1 MWPGSPTDRGRPAP
15 ARRSSVT
22 MHQALL
28 TLALVGVAAT
38 AAGQTLPSRVL
49 RPEPTTVLVRYSASL
64 APEDRIGAVLITWT
78 GFHSPVEATVTS
90 EEVVVTLSSEDSR
103 ALAAV
108 RRMEPPGAAF
118 LLLDALTLGGRV
130 QRNLIAPVPMTPEV
144 RIDGAVRHTT
154 WLHVDYMP
162 PALRPRSLRPEAW
175 VVTIDDRVFP
185 VTGVDGWPSQAGGGE
200 AAFPDD
206 ATLQLTL
213 DGSIPYGATA
223 TVAFRDGPDAEPRL
237 LASGTTPDAPPGRLA
252 RFINDLDVYTGF
264 MFTNSAGTDATFG
277 LVTRFQRPYLFAA
290 FGPRNQVSIG
300 PRASLTTNSWD
311 QDDENSLLLS
321 APVEFR
327 RFRGPLIPRPGAEA
341 PLINTIVFDIGPT
354 LESEKRFRNHNLV
367 SDGQL
372 AFQFSTL
379 GRANLNGILAGYAL
393 DIRPHVGFEAGR
405 SLGSPIAQRVDTSIL
420 RLKAGVTVGFR
431 LEFQKPQLQ
440 AIVFDV
446 DYVYRQLYADE
457 TFGWWATTTHPPEM
471 HTPVAGVATDP
482 RFVRRELFIRTG
494 KQPRR
499 YLNAALRFVFSRYWE
514 VFASYVRGAL
524 PPRFV
529 RVNKMQAGFAFRFGT
544 P

>member
-1 MWPGSPTDRGRPAP
+1 
-15 ARRSSVT
+15 

-38 AAGQTLPSRVL
+38 ATGQTLPSRVL
-49 RPEPTTVLVRYSASL
+49 RPEPTRVLVRYSASL
-64 APEDRIGAVLITWT
+64 APEDKIGTVLITST
-78 GFHSPVEATVTS
+78 GFHSPVEATVTP

-108 RRMEPPGAAF
+108 GRTDPPGAAF
-118 LLLDALTLGGRV
+118 LMLDTLTLGGRV
-130 QRNLIAPVPMTPEV
+130 QRNLIAPVPVTPEV
-144 RIDGAVRHTT
+144 RIDGDVRQTT
-154 WLHVDYMP
+154 WLQLDYMP
-162 PALRPRSLRPEAW
+162 PALRPRSLRTEAW

-185 VTGVDGWPSQAGGGE
+185 VTRVDRWPPQAGSGE
-200 AAFPDD
+200 TMFPDD
-206 ATLQLTL
+206 ATLHLTL
-213 DGSIPYGATA
+213 DGSIPYGVTA

-252 RFINDLDVYTGF
+252 RFISDLDVYTGF

-290 FGPRNQVSIG
+290 FGPRNQASIG
-300 PRASLTTNSWD
+300 PRASLTTNSSD

-327 RFRGPLIPRPGAEA
+327 RFRGPLIPQPGAKA

-372 AFQFSTL
+372 TFQFSTL
-379 GRANLNGILAGYAL
+379 GRADLHGIVAGYAL
-393 DIRPHVGFEAGR
+393 DVRPHVGFEAGR
-405 SLGSPIAQRVDTSIL
+405 SLRSPIAQRVGTSIL
-420 RLKAGVTVGFR
+420 RLKAGLTVGFR
-431 LEFQKPQLQ
+431 LEFEKPQLQ

-457 TFGWWATTTHPPEM
+457 TFGRWATITHPPEM
-471 HTPVAGVATDP
+471 QTPLNRVATDAK
-482 RFVRRELFIRTG
+482 FVRRELFLRTG
-494 KQPRR
+494 QQPRH
-499 YLNAALRFVFSRYWE
+499 YLNGALRFVFSRYWE
-514 VFASYVRGAL
+514 VFASYVRGEL

-529 RVNKMQAGFAFRFGT
+529 RANKMQAGFAFRFGT
-544 P
+544 PR